1 MLGIPTR
8 SDVTDKKYRESVA
21 AEELRGNLSSFNW
34 PTSSVFIHNH
44 VVGSKRGDL
53 DPSFVLTHYNGRI
66 NLFMDNLERAAS
78 LGLILLKGKS
88 TSTSHP
94 NEEPYFDGRTNKSKI
109 RKRKKGIEER
119 LVVVTPVKKPF
130 KHDERDGFKI
140 EFDPSELAAYELVV
154 YEAALREAFE
164 SSTNPRAQLGR
175 MGKVIEKFDDSA
187 HKELLS
193 NGLIDTFKPEWPF
206 SIEGKKGTEAHK
218 LKQQY
223 QEVADRSDI
232 YLRFDEFYVIIKK
245 QNVETFI
252 PSQVLLD
259 QTNPL
264 TFGDL
269 WHRQSTRDEISA
281 LVTDKGRFV
290 FNGVEYS
297 PQSSAEGRID
307 SYTAFGSVP
316 SELVNILGV
325 QTINEQIIIPN
336 KWAIE
341 EIDLVRRH
349 REGDLTATESFLE
362 KYSGWGSSEHKSTK
376 RDKLDHV
383 NYVLKG
389 RTTPR

>member
-8 SDVTDKKYRESVA
+8 SDVADKKYRESVI
-21 AEELRGNLSSFNW
+21 AERVRGSLDGFNW
-34 PTSSVFIHNH
+34 PTSTVFIHNH

-53 DPSFVLTHYNGRI
+53 DPSFVLAHYNGRI
-66 NLFMDNLERAAS
+66 NLFRENLERAAS
-78 LGLILLKGKS
+78 LGLILPKGES

-94 NEEPYFDGRTNKSKI
+94 NEQPYFDGRANKSKI
-109 RKRKKGIEER
+109 RKRRRGIEER
-119 LVVVTPVKKPF
+119 LVVVKPVKKWF

-140 EFDPSELAAYELVV
+140 KFDPRELAEYELTG

-164 SSTNPRAQLGR
+164 SSTNPKTQLKR
-175 MGKVIEKFDDSA
+175 MRKVIEEFDDSA

-193 NGLIDTFKPEWPF
+193 HGLIDSFKPEWPF
-206 SIEGKKGTEAHK
+206 SIEGRKGTEAYK
-218 LKQQY
+218 LKQEY

-232 YLRFDEFYVIIKK
+232 YLRFDEFYVVIRK
-245 QNVETFI
+245 QNGETCI

-264 TFGDL
+264 TSGDL
-269 WHRQSTRDEISA
+269 WHRQFIRDEVSA
-281 LVTDKGRFV
+281 LVGAKKGFV
-290 FNGVEYS
+290 FNGIEYH
-297 PQSSAEGRID
+297 PQSSTEGRID
-307 SYTAFGSVP
+307 TYTASGSVS

-325 QTINEQIIIPN
+325 QTINEQMIIPTE
-336 KWAIE
+336 WAIK

-362 KYSGWGSSEHKSTK
+362 KYSGWGSSEHASTK
-376 RDKLDHV
+376 KDKLEHV

-389 RTTPR
+389 RTMLE